1 MKKPSP
7 YLTFAGAIPFIACA
21 LLLAIDSDTIL
32 VLGKTTEVLSIY
44 GLVIASFMAGAHWGN
59 HLSLADNDRWAIKLP
74 FLSNMIALV
83 LWFGFLILSTVSF
96 IWLLAASFASMWV
109 IDYGLNQARIITQNY
124 FKVRTY
130 VTGIVI
136 VSLIVAALQL

>member
-1 MKKPSP
+1 
-7 YLTFAGAIPFIACA
+7 
-21 LLLAIDSDTIL
+21 
-32 VLGKTTEVLSIY
+32 
-44 GLVIASFMAGAHWGN
+44 MAGAHWGN
-59 HLSLADNDRWAIKLP
+59 HLSLADNDGWAVKLP

-83 LWFGFLILSTVSF
+83 LWFGFLILSTASF